1 MKIPYLKKKP
11 ELKSYHNV
19 TWEDNYSWIHQ
30 KNILEVLRDKTK
42 LDPEVKN
49 YLDEENSYANY
60 HLKDTENLQKKL
72 FDEIKGRIK
81 LDDESLPYK
90 DHTYEYWSKTTA
102 VGNYSIKLRKKID
115 TDLVEEIWNG
125 DEEKKKL
132 ETEYFGVGDLE
143 VSNNDK
149 YLGYSLDIK
158 GSEYYTIFIR
168 DIKTNEI
175 ITKEISETSGGI
187 TFSLDDKYVF
197 YSKLDQNHR
206 ARKIYRHEIGNFN
219 GQDELI
225 FEEKSEAFTV
235 SIGLSSD
242 EKYYFINTSD
252 HNTSEQYYFG
262 VDEINIKPK
271 LIIKREKGIIY
282 SVSSW
287 DSKFFNHTNKDAE
300 DFKIDVSDS
309 LEKQNWK
316 TFIPPRDEVL
326 IGGCTFL
333 KNWIIRSET
342 SNALDKL
349 FVKNISSGVE
359 EELIFSNETVYVPGI
374 SLIQK
379 DRDTD
384 NVYLGYSSPKT
395 PSRVYSYNLS
405 TKTKKL
411 VKEQE
416 IPSGHNPE
424 DYIVERVDYK
434 SHDGRL
440 VPLTITRHKKTK
452 IDGSA
457 NLLLYGYGSYGSSMS
472 PNFSSTRLS
481 LINRDIIWATAHIRG
496 GMEKGMK
503 WWKEGKLINK
513 KNTFEDY
520 IHAAKYLIDNNY
532 SSKGKIIGMGGSA
545 GGLLMGAVV
554 NQAPELFL
562 GIIMAVPFVDSL
574 TTNLDH
580 SLPLTVGE
588 FDEFGN
594 AKDIKEH
601 FDYIFS
607 YAPYNNIKKM
617 DYPHILITTSLSAN
631 TLAVTPE
638 PHENTIF
645 LLWSKLNGLNFS
657 TILSLAINVRSSV
670 FINSEKGK
678 QNEFLID
685 PLLKP
690 FLGSA
695 TFPSNLSILLAS
707 ITLNSFSEIFL
718 SISCLSFTSF
728 LFSLA
733 L

>member
-168 DIKTNEI
+168 DIETNEI
-175 ITKEISETSGGI
+175 ITKKITETSGDI

-219 GQDELI
+219 SLDELI

-262 VDEINIKPK
+262 VDEINTKPK

-287 DSKFFNHTNKDAE
+287 DSKFYNHTNKDAE

-359 EELIFSNETVYVPGI
+359 EELIFSNENVYVPGI
-374 SLIQK
+374 SLTQK

-617 DYPHILITTSLSAN
+617 DYPHILITTSLSDN
-631 TLAVTPE
+631 RVLFDE
-638 PHENTIF
+638 PAKFTAKLREYKTDNN
-645 LLWSKLNGLNFS
+645 LL
-657 TILSLAINVRSSV
+657 
-670 FINSEKGK
+670 
-678 QNEFLID
+678 
-685 PLLKP
+685 LLKTEMNA
-690 FLGSA
+690 GHGGKSGRDGA
-695 TFPSNLSILLAS
+695 IE
-707 ITLNSFSEIFL
+707 EIAIDYAF
-718 SISCLSFTSF
+718 
-728 LFSLA
+728 A
-733 L
+733 LKVAKKI